1 MKVKLKIKQ
10 FNNGAAAVGNFFPL
24 EKHIPDYARKEQR
37 RKIYPGEV
45 FTVDT
50 KEEANFYLKQGHF
63 EVVLD
68 D

>member
-1 MKVKLKIKQ
+1 MKVRLKIKQ

-24 EKHIPDYARKEQR
+24 EKHLPNCAIKEQR

-45 FTVDT
+45 FEVGT